1 MSKTI
6 GQVYKAHSNKFFVMT
21 DNGLIK
27 CDARGLLKIKSD
39 GILTGDI
46 VEVENATILNVKPRK
61 NRLIRPN
68 VANVD
73 LIVAVLS
80 PQPKPD
86 FYLIDKLLINSI
98 KENID
103 FCIVL
108 NKSDIESTIYQDV
121 VNEYANLG
129 IKILSVSSTNKQGIN
144 ELKELLKNKLS
155 VFAGQSAVGK
165 TSITNVMF
173 NLELKTGEVS
183 EKIERGKHTTTRS
196 EIFEYEGIKVI
207 DSPGFAV
214 IDADVS
220 LEDLPQCYP
229 EYFNVSNECKF
240 RGCSHISEPN
250 CKVKELVNNGDF
262 SKKRY
267 ERYIE
272 IYNEIKNRRTI
283 YEKN

>member
-1 MSKTI
+1 MSRVL
-6 GQVYKAHSNKFFVMT
+6 GQVYKAHSNKFFVKIN
-21 DNGLIK
+21 DEIIK

-39 GILTGDI
+39 GILTGDF
-46 VEVENATILNVKPRK
+46 VEVENNTILSVKPRK
-61 NRLIRPN
+61 NRLIRPS

-86 FYLIDKLLINSI
+86 FYLIDKLYINSV

-108 NKSDIESTIYQDV
+108 NKSDIKSNVYDEVVKEYSNLDV
-121 VNEYANLG
+121 
-129 IKILSVSSTNKQGIN
+129 KILSVSSTNKDGID
-144 ELKELLKNKLS
+144 ELKELLKEKLS

-165 TSITNVMF
+165 TSITNAMF
-173 NLELKTGEVS
+173 GLELRTGEVS

-196 EIFEYEGIKVI
+196 EIFEYEDIKVI

-220 LEDLPQCYP
+220 IDDLPQCYP
-229 EYFNVSNECKF
+229 EYFEASSDCKF

-250 CKVKELVNNGDF
+250 CKVKELVSNGVF
-262 SKKRY
+262 SKNRY

>member
-1 MSKTI
+1 MSRKI
-6 GQVYKAHSNKFFVMT
+6 GQVYKAHSNKFWVKT
-21 DNGLIK
+21 DDGLIK
-27 CDARGLLKIKSD
+27 CDARGLLKIKSE
-39 GILTGDI
+39 GILTGDV
-46 VEVENATILNVKPRK
+46 VEIENNTILSVKPRK

-108 NKSDIESTIYQDV
+108 NKSDIKSNIYQEV
-121 VNEYANLG
+121 EAEYSNLG
-129 IKILSVSSTNKQGIN
+129 IKIMNVSSNNKDGIN
-144 ELKELLKNKLS
+144 QLKELLKGKLS

-165 TSITNVMF
+165 TSITNAMF

-183 EKIERGKHTTTRS
+183 EKIERGRHTTTRS

-220 LEDLPQCYP
+220 IDDLPQCYP
-229 EYFNVSNECKF
+229 EYFKVSNECKF
-240 RGCSHISEPN
+240 RGCSHIAEPN

-262 SKKRY
+262 SQKRY
-267 ERYIE
+267 ERYVE

>member
-1 MSKTI
+1 MSKEI
-6 GQVYKAHSNKFFVMT
+6 GQVYRALSNKFFVKT
-21 DNGLIK
+21 KNGLVK

-46 VEVENATILNVKPRK
+46 VEIENSTILSVKSRK
-61 NRLIRPN
+61 NRLIRPS
-68 VANVD
+68 VANID

-108 NKSDIESTIYQDV
+108 NKNDIESNIYQDV
-121 VNEYANLG
+121 VKEYSNLG
-129 IKILSVSSTNKQGIN
+129 VKILSVSSTNKQGLDD
-144 ELKELLKNKLS
+144 LKKHLNGKLS

-165 TSITNVMF
+165 TSITNAMF
-173 NLELKTGEVS
+173 NLDLKTGEVS

-196 EIFEYEGIKVI
+196 EIFEYDGIKVI

-220 LEDLPQCYP
+220 VDDLPQCYP
-229 EYFNVSNECKF
+229 EYFEVTSECKF
-240 RGCSHISEPN
+240 RGCSHVNEPN
-250 CKVKELVNNGDF
+250 CKVKELVNNGVF
-262 SKKRY
+262 SKNRY
-267 ERYIE
+267 DRYIE

>member
-1 MSKTI
+1 MSKKI
-6 GQVYKAHSNKFFVMT
+6 GQVYKAHSNKYLVKT
-21 DNGLIK
+21 DDGLIK

-46 VEVENATILNVKPRK
+46 VEVENTTILSVKPRK
-61 NRLIRPN
+61 NKLIRPS

-108 NKSDIESTIYQDV
+108 NKSDIESNIYQEV

-129 IKILSVSSTNKQGIN
+129 IKIMSVSSNNKDGI
-144 ELKELLKNKLS
+144 EHLKELLRDKLS

-165 TSITNVMF
+165 TSITNAMF

-183 EKIERGKHTTTRS
+183 EKIERGRHTTTRS

-214 IDADVS
+214 IDADVNID
-220 LEDLPQCYP
+220 DLPQCYP
-229 EYFNVSNECKF
+229 EYFRVSNECKF
-240 RGCSHISEPN
+240 RGCSHIAEPN
-250 CKVKELVNNGDF
+250 CKVKELVKNGDF
-262 SKKRY
+262 SQKRY

>member
-1 MSKTI
+1 MSKI
-6 GQVYKAHSNKFFVMT
+6 VGQVYKAHSNKFWVKT
-21 DNGLIK
+21 RDGLIK

-39 GILTGDI
+39 KILTGDF
-46 VEVENATILNVKPRK
+46 VEVENNTILSVKPRK
-61 NRLIRPN
+61 NRLIRPS
-68 VANVD
+68 VANID

-86 FYLIDKLLINSI
+86 YYLIDKLLINAI

-108 NKSDIESTIYQDV
+108 NKNDIESDIYQDV
-121 VNEYANLG
+121 VKEYSNLG
-129 IKILSVSSTNKQGIN
+129 FRILSVSSTNGKGLDK
-144 ELKELLKNKLS
+144 LKELLNGKLS

-165 TSITNVMF
+165 TSITNAMF
-173 NLELKTGEVS
+173 NLDLKTGEVS
-183 EKIERGKHTTTRS
+183 EKIERGRHTTTRS
-196 EIFEYEGIKVI
+196 EIFEYEGIRVI

-220 LEDLPQCYP
+220 VDDLPQCYP
-229 EYFNVSNECKF
+229 EYFEVTSECKF
-240 RGCSHISEPN
+240 RGCSHVNEPN
-250 CKVKELVNNGDF
+250 CKVKELVNNGVF
-262 SKKRY
+262 SKNRY

>member
-1 MSKTI
+1 MSKKI
-6 GQVYKAHSNKFFVMT
+6 GQVYKAHSNKFLVKT
-21 DNGLIK
+21 DDGLIK

-39 GILTGDI
+39 GILTGDV
-46 VEVENATILNVKPRK
+46 VEIDNNTILSVKPRK
-61 NRLIRPN
+61 NRLIRPS

-108 NKSDIESTIYQDV
+108 NKSDIESNIYQEVLD
-121 VNEYANLG
+121 EYANLG
-129 IKILSVSSTNKQGIN
+129 IKIMNVSSNNKDGI
-144 ELKELLKNKLS
+144 EQLKELLKGKLS

-165 TSITNVMF
+165 TSITNAMF

-183 EKIERGKHTTTRS
+183 EKIERGRHTTTRS

-220 LEDLPQCYP
+220 IDDLPQCYP
-229 EYFNVSNECKF
+229 EYFKVSNECKF
-240 RGCSHISEPN
+240 RGCSHIAEPN

-262 SKKRY
+262 SQKRY

>member
-1 MSKTI
+1 MSRVL
-6 GQVYKAHSNKFFVMT
+6 GQVYKAHSNKFFVKIN
-21 DNGLIK
+21 DEIIK

-39 GILTGDI
+39 GILTGDF
-46 VEVENATILNVKPRK
+46 VEVENNTILSVKPRK
-61 NRLIRPN
+61 NRLIRPS

-86 FYLIDKLLINSI
+86 FYLIDKLYINSV

-108 NKSDIESTIYQDV
+108 NKSDIKSNVYDEVVKEYSNLDV
-121 VNEYANLG
+121 
-129 IKILSVSSTNKQGIN
+129 KILSVSSTNKDGID
-144 ELKELLKNKLS
+144 ELKELLKEKLS

-165 TSITNVMF
+165 TSITNAMF
-173 NLELKTGEVS
+173 GLELRTGEVS

-196 EIFEYEGIKVI
+196 EIFEYEDIKVI

-220 LEDLPQCYP
+220 IDDLPQCYP
-229 EYFNVSNECKF
+229 DYFEASSDCKF

-250 CKVKELVNNGDF
+250 CKVKELVSNGVF
-262 SKKRY
+262 SKNRY

>member
-1 MSKTI
+1 MSKKI
-6 GQVYKAHSNKFFVMT
+6 GQVYKANSNKFFVKIE
-21 DNGLIK
+21 NQLIK

-39 GILTGDI
+39 GILTGDF
-46 VEVENATILNVKPRK
+46 VEVENNTILSVRPRK
-61 NRLIRPN
+61 NRLIRPS

-86 FYLIDKLLINSI
+86 FYLIDKLFINSI

-103 FCIVL
+103 FCIVI
-108 NKSDIESTIYQDV
+108 NKSDIKSNIFQEV
-121 VNEYANLG
+121 VEEYADLG
-129 IKILSVSSTNKQGIN
+129 IKIITVSSTSKQGID
-144 ELKELLKNKLS
+144 ELEDLLNGRLS

-165 TSITNVMF
+165 TSITNAMF

-196 EIFEYEGIKVI
+196 EIFEYGGIKVI

-250 CKVKELVNNGDF
+250 CKVKELVNNGDL

>member
-1 MSKTI
+1 MSRKI
-6 GQVYKAHSNKFFVMT
+6 GQVYKAHSNKFWVKT
-21 DNGLIK
+21 DDGLIK
-27 CDARGLLKIKSD
+27 CDARGLLKIKSE
-39 GILTGDI
+39 GILTGDV
-46 VEVENATILNVKPRK
+46 VEIENNTILSVKPRK

-108 NKSDIESTIYQDV
+108 NKSDIKSNIYQEV
-121 VNEYANLG
+121 EAEYSNLG
-129 IKILSVSSTNKQGIN
+129 IKIMNVSSNNKDGIDK
-144 ELKELLKNKLS
+144 LKELLKDKLS

-165 TSITNVMF
+165 TSITNAMF

-183 EKIERGKHTTTRS
+183 EKIERGRHTTTRS

-220 LEDLPQCYP
+220 IDDLPQCYP
-229 EYFNVSNECKF
+229 EYFKVSNECKF
-240 RGCSHISEPN
+240 RGCSHIAEPN

-262 SKKRY
+262 SQKRY
-267 ERYIE
+267 ERYVE

>member
-1 MSKTI
+1 MSRKI
-6 GQVYKAHSNKFFVMT
+6 GQVYKVHSNKFFVMC
-21 DNGLIK
+21 DEGLVK

-39 GILTGDI
+39 GILVGDF
-46 VEVENATILNVKPRK
+46 VEMENNTILNVYARK
-61 NRLIRPN
+61 NRLIRPS

-73 LIVAVLS
+73 LIIAVLS

-103 FCIVL
+103 FFIVL
-108 NKSDIESTIYQDV
+108 NKSDIESSIYQDV
-121 VNEYANLG
+121 VEEYSNLG
-129 IKILSVSSTNKQGIN
+129 IKILNVSSRNKEGIN
-144 ELKELLKNKLS
+144 VLKELLKGKLS

-165 TSITNVMF
+165 TSITNAMF
-173 NLELKTGEVS
+173 NLDLKTGEVS

-207 DSPGFAV
+207 DSPGFAA
-214 IDADVS
+214 IDADVAIT
-220 LEDLPQCYP
+220 DLPECYP
-229 EYFNVSNECKF
+229 EYFQVSNECKF
-240 RGCSHISEPN
+240 RGCSHINEPN
-250 CKVKELVNNGDF
+250 CKVKELVNNGVF

>member
-1 MSKTI
+1 MSKKN
-6 GQVYKAHSNKFFVMT
+6 GQVYKAHSNKFWVKT
-21 DNGLIK
+21 DDGLIK

-39 GILTGDI
+39 GILTGDV
-46 VEVENATILNVKPRK
+46 VEIDNNTILSVKPRK
-61 NRLIRPN
+61 NRLIRPS

-98 KENID
+98 KETID

-108 NKSDIESTIYQDV
+108 NKSDIDSNIHQEVLD
-121 VNEYANLG
+121 EYANLG
-129 IKILSVSSTNKQGIN
+129 IKIMNVSSSNKDGIDK
-144 ELKELLKNKLS
+144 LKELLKGKLS

-165 TSITNVMF
+165 TSITNAMF

-183 EKIERGKHTTTRS
+183 EKIERGRHTTTRS

-220 LEDLPQCYP
+220 IDDLPQCYP
-229 EYFNVSNECKF
+229 EYFKVSNECKF
-240 RGCSHISEPN
+240 RGCSHIAEPN

-262 SKKRY
+262 SQKRY

>member
-1 MSKTI
+1 MSKVI
-6 GQVYKAHSNKFFVMT
+6 GQVYKAHSNKFWVKT
-21 DNGLIK
+21 RDGLIK

-39 GILTGDI
+39 KILTGDF
-46 VEVENATILNVKPRK
+46 VEVENNTILSVKPRK
-61 NRLIRPN
+61 NRLIRPS
-68 VANVD
+68 VANID

-86 FYLIDKLLINSI
+86 YYLIDKLLINAT

-108 NKSDIESTIYQDV
+108 NKNDIESDIFQDV
-121 VNEYANLG
+121 VKEYSNLG
-129 IKILSVSSTNKQGIN
+129 FRILSVSSMNRKGLD
-144 ELKELLKNKLS
+144 ELKELLNGKLS

-165 TSITNVMF
+165 TSITNAMF
-173 NLELKTGEVS
+173 NLDLKTGEVS
-183 EKIERGKHTTTRS
+183 EKIERGRHTTTRS

-220 LEDLPQCYP
+220 VDDLPQCYP
-229 EYFNVSNECKF
+229 EYFEVTSECKF
-240 RGCSHISEPN
+240 RGCSHVNEPN
-250 CKVKELVNNGDF
+250 CKVKELVNNGVF
-262 SKKRY
+262 SKNRY

>member
-1 MSKTI
+1 MSKEL
-6 GQVYKAHSNKFFVMT
+6 GQVYKAHSNKFFVKT
-21 DNGLIK
+21 KDRLVQ

-46 VEVENATILNVKPRK
+46 VEVENSTILSVKPRK
-61 NRLIRPN
+61 NRLIRPS
-68 VANVD
+68 VANID

-86 FYLIDKLLINSI
+86 FYLIDKLYINSV
-98 KENID
+98 KENVD
-103 FCIVL
+103 FCLVL
-108 NKSDIESTIYQDV
+108 NKSDIESNVYEEIV
-121 VNEYANLG
+121 KEYSNLG
-129 IKILSVSSTNKQGIN
+129 IKILSISSANKDGID
-144 ELKELLKNKLS
+144 ELKDLLRDKLS

-165 TSITNVMF
+165 TSITNAMF
-173 NLELKTGEVS
+173 NLELPTGEVS
-183 EKIERGKHTTTRS
+183 EKIERGRHTTTRS

-220 LEDLPQCYP
+220 IDDLPQCYP
-229 EYFNVSNECKF
+229 EYFEASSDCKF

-250 CKVKELVNNGDF
+250 CKVKELVSNGVF
-262 SKKRY
+262 SKNRY

>member
-1 MSKTI
+1 MSRKI
-6 GQVYKAHSNKFFVMT
+6 GQVYKAHSNKFWVKT
-21 DNGLIK
+21 DDGLIK
-27 CDARGLLKIKSD
+27 CDARGLLKIKSE
-39 GILTGDI
+39 GILTGDV
-46 VEVENATILNVKPRK
+46 VEIENNTILSVKPRK

-108 NKSDIESTIYQDV
+108 NKSDIKSNIYQEV
-121 VNEYANLG
+121 EAEYSNLG
-129 IKILSVSSTNKQGIN
+129 IKIMNVSSNNKDGIN
-144 ELKELLKNKLS
+144 QLKELLKGKLS

-165 TSITNVMF
+165 TSITNAMF

-183 EKIERGKHTTTRS
+183 EKIERGRHTTTRS

-220 LEDLPQCYP
+220 IDDLPQCYP
-229 EYFNVSNECKF
+229 EYFKVSNECKF
-240 RGCSHISEPN
+240 RGCSHIAEPN

-262 SKKRY
+262 SQKRY

>member
-1 MSKTI
+1 MNKEL
-6 GQVYKAHSNKFFVMT
+6 GQVYKALSNKFFVKT
-21 DNGLIK
+21 NNQLVK

-39 GILTGDI
+39 GIITGDF
-46 VEVENATILNVKPRK
+46 VELENGTISNVKPRQ
-61 NRLIRPN
+61 NRLIRPS
-68 VANVD
+68 VSNVD

-86 FYLIDKLLINSI
+86 FYLIDKLLINAI

-108 NKSDIESTIYQDV
+108 NKNDIESTIYQDV
-121 VNEYANLG
+121 INEYSKLG
-129 IKILSVSSTNKQGIN
+129 IKILSVSSTNKQGLN
-144 ELKELLKNKLS
+144 ELKELLKGKLS

-165 TSITNVMF
+165 TSITNAMF

-220 LEDLPQCYP
+220 VDDLPQCYP
-229 EYFNVSNECKF
+229 EYFEVSSECKF
-240 RGCSHISEPN
+240 RGCSHINEPN
-250 CKVKELVNNGDF
+250 CKVKELVNSGVF
-262 SKKRY
+262 SKNRY

-283 YEKN
+283 YERN

>member
-1 MSKTI
+1 MSKEL
-6 GQVYKAHSNKFFVMT
+6 GQVYKALSNKFFVKT
-21 DNGLIK
+21 DNGLVK
-27 CDARGLLKIKSD
+27 CDARGLLKLKSD
-39 GILTGDI
+39 GILTGDF
-46 VEVENATILNVKPRK
+46 VELENGTISSVKPRQ
-61 NRLIRPN
+61 NRLIRPS

-86 FYLIDKLLINSI
+86 FYLIDKLFINSI

-108 NKSDIESTIYQDV
+108 NKNDIESTIYQDV
-121 VNEYANLG
+121 VNEYSKLG
-129 IKILSVSSTNKQGIN
+129 IKILSVSSTNKQGLD

-165 TSITNVMF
+165 TSITNAMF
-173 NLELKTGEVS
+173 GLDLKTGEVS

-220 LEDLPQCYP
+220 IDDLPQCYP
-229 EYFNVSNECKF
+229 EYFEVSLECKF
-240 RGCSHISEPN
+240 RGCSHVNEPN
-250 CKVKELVNNGDF
+250 CKVKELVNYGVF
-262 SKKRY
+262 SKNRY
-267 ERYIE
+267 ERYVE

-283 YEKN
+283 YERN

>member
-1 MSKTI
+1 MSKEL
-6 GQVYKAHSNKFFVMT
+6 GQVYKAHSNKFFVKT
-21 DNGLIK
+21 KDRFIQ

-46 VEVENATILNVKPRK
+46 VEVENSTILSVKPRK
-61 NRLIRPN
+61 NRLIRPS
-68 VANVD
+68 VANID

-86 FYLIDKLLINSI
+86 FYLIDKLYINSV
-98 KENID
+98 KENVD
-103 FCIVL
+103 FCLVL
-108 NKSDIESTIYQDV
+108 NKSDIESNVYEEIV
-121 VNEYANLG
+121 KEYSNLG
-129 IKILSVSSTNKQGIN
+129 IKILSVSSANKDGIIQ
-144 ELKELLKNKLS
+144 LKELLRDKLS

-165 TSITNVMF
+165 TSITNAMF
-173 NLELKTGEVS
+173 NLELPTGEVS
-183 EKIERGKHTTTRS
+183 EKIERGRHTTTRS

-220 LEDLPQCYP
+220 IDDLPQCYP
-229 EYFNVSNECKF
+229 EYFEVSSECKF

-250 CKVKELVNNGDF
+250 CKVKELVSNGVF
-262 SKKRY
+262 SKNRY

-272 IYNEIKNRRTI
+272 IYNEIKNRRNI

>member
-1 MSKTI
+1 MSKKI
-6 GQVYKAHSNKFFVMT
+6 GQVYKANSNKFYVSI
-21 DNGLIK
+21 DDGLVK

-39 GILTGDI
+39 GILTGDF
-46 VEVENATILNVKPRK
+46 VEVENNTILSVKTRK
-61 NRLIRPN
+61 NRLIRPS
-68 VANVD
+68 VANID

-86 FYLIDKLLINSI
+86 FYLIDKLFINSV
-98 KENID
+98 KEGID

-108 NKSDIESTIYQDV
+108 NKSDIESDIYKEV
-121 VNEYANLG
+121 ASEYSNLG
-129 IKILSVSSTNKQGIN
+129 VKVLSVSSTNKQGIDQ
-144 ELKELLKNKLS
+144 LKELLKGKLS
-155 VFAGQSAVGK
+155 VLAGQSAVGK
-165 TSITNVMF
+165 TSITNAMF
-173 NLELKTGEVS
+173 NLQLKTGEVS

-196 EIFEYEGIKVI
+196 EIFECEGIKVI

-220 LEDLPQCYP
+220 LEDLPECYP
-229 EYFNVSNECKF
+229 EYFKASADCKF

-250 CKVKELVNNGDF
+250 CKVKELVNNGVL

>member
-1 MSKTI
+1 MSSKI
-6 GQVYKAHSNKFFVMT
+6 GQVYKAHSNKYLVKT
-21 DNGLIK
+21 DDGLIK

-46 VEVENATILNVKPRK
+46 VEVENTTILSVKQRK
-61 NRLIRPN
+61 NRLVRPS

-86 FYLIDKLLINSI
+86 YYLIDKLLINSI

-103 FCIVL
+103 FCILL
-108 NKSDIESTIYQDV
+108 NKSDMESNIYQEV
-121 VNEYANLG
+121 VSEYANLD
-129 IKILSVSSTNKQGIN
+129 INIMSVSSNNKEGIDQ
-144 ELKELLKNKLS
+144 LKEFLKNKLS

-165 TSITNVMF
+165 TSITNAMF

-183 EKIERGKHTTTRS
+183 EKIERGRHTTTRS

-214 IDADVS
+214 IDADVNID
-220 LEDLPQCYP
+220 DLPQCYP
-229 EYFNVSNECKF
+229 EYFKISNECKF

-262 SKKRY
+262 SRKRY

>member
-1 MSKTI
+1 MSKKI
-6 GQVYKAHSNKFFVMT
+6 GQVYKAHSNKYLVKT
-21 DNGLIK
+21 DDGLIK

-46 VEVENATILNVKPRK
+46 VEVENTTILSVKPRK
-61 NRLIRPN
+61 NKLIRPS

-108 NKSDIESTIYQDV
+108 NKSDIESNIYQEV

-129 IKILSVSSTNKQGIN
+129 IKIMSVSSNNKDGIDQ
-144 ELKELLKNKLS
+144 LKELLKDKLS

-165 TSITNVMF
+165 TSITNAMF

-183 EKIERGKHTTTRS
+183 EKIERGRHTTTRS

-220 LEDLPQCYP
+220 IDDLPQCYP
-229 EYFNVSNECKF
+229 EYFKVSNECKF
-240 RGCSHISEPN
+240 RGCSHIAEPN

-262 SKKRY
+262 SQNRY